1 MGYEAIA
8 RRRKVAIFT
17 PKNFIIKIIIFG
29 WPAKYNR
36 KFDFFNTN
44 NITYN
49 EVERV
54 LNNIYLCSQNKWE
67 NNYYNIIKSLLNFD
81 YNNNKLKKTIL
92 DLKN

>member
-8 RRRKVAIFT
+8 RRRKVAILLQ
-17 PKNFIIKIIIFG
+17 KNFIIKIIILDG
-29 WPAKYNR
+29 LLNIIVSLI
-36 KFDFFNTN
+36 FNTN

-49 EVERV
+49 EVERE